1 VISLCRVQQLPEA
14 LPGRWLLVDRLW
26 PRGFSRERLQ
36 VLQWVPGLAP
46 SHALRRAFHQDDD
59 FAAFRLAYRRELA
72 AQPGLWWGLLDS
84 AERGE
89 LTLCSAVRDLP
100 RSHVGVL
107 ADWLDEALERRG
119 PPSSSVCYS
128 GLPPE

>member
-1 VISLCRVQQLPEA
+1 
-14 LPGRWLLVDRLW
+14 
-26 PRGFSRERLQ
+26 
-36 VLQWVPGLAP
+36 VPGLAP

-59 FAAFRLAYRRELA
+59 FAAFRLAYRCELA